1 MSRNDLA
8 TIRKLQTA
16 INAHGGRILVN
27 RQQFYSEKQK
37 RPVNMYSIKHAY
49 YDEDKEHTSYIELF
63 ASVSQIQI
71 VLFLR
76 DYWYKMQNM
85 PIPTDNPI
93 WEEAKR
99 KYAEKHDT
107 GGVLDGKA

>member
-1 MSRNDLA
+1 MSRNDIS

-16 INAHGGRILVN
+16 INAHGGKILVN
-27 RQQFYSEKQK
+27 RQQFYSEAQK
-37 RPVNMYSIKHAY
+37 RPVNMFSIKEAY
-49 YDEDKEHTSYIELF
+49 YDEDKERMANVELF

-85 PIPTDNPI
+85 SIPTDNPI

-99 KYAEKHDT
+99 KYAEKH
-107 GGVLDGKA
+107 GGGLLNG